1 MTLRHRIALAPMCQ
15 YSARDGFPTDWHFRH
30 YAERAVGGA
39 SLIILEATAVVPEGR
54 ISPWDL
60 GLWNDE
66 QGRVLARLVE
76 TLHGYGAKVGVQLAH
91 AGRKAST
98 DTPWNGG
105 KFLEPHQ
112 GGWPVRAP
120 SALAFSAAAA
130 PPSPLSESEIELAVK
145 AFALAAQRAHQAGF
159 DTVEIH
165 AAHGYLLHQ
174 FLSPLSNQRQDG
186 WGGPLCNRL
195 RLSLSVAEAI
205 RSVWPAEKPLLARVS
220 ATDWVE
226 GGWNL
231 ADTVELARGWKAL
244 GVDLVDVSSGGL
256 VPNAQIPVAPGY
268 QVPFSAAVR
277 EQGGL
282 ATGAVGLLQDVEQ
295 IRAVIAE
302 QKADLI
308 FLGRQLLRDPYWPL
322 RHAPAEARKVPLQ
335 YQRAF

>member
-1 MTLRHRIALAPMCQ
+1 MCQ
-15 YSARDGFPTDWHFRH
+15 YSAQEGFPTDWHFRH

-39 SLIILEATAVVPEGR
+39 SLIILEATAVLPEGR

-60 GLWNDE
+60 GLWDDE
-66 QGRVLARLVE
+66 HGRALARLVE
-76 TLHGYGAKVGVQLAH
+76 VLHGYGAKVGVQLAH

-105 KFLEPHQ
+105 KFLDPHQ
-112 GGWPVRAP
+112 GGWLTRAP
-120 SALAFSAAAA
+120 SALAFSAAAST
-130 PPSPLSESEIELAVK
+130 PSPLSESEIEQTVQ
-145 AFALAAQRAHQAGF
+145 AFALAAQRAHLAGF

-174 FLSPLSNQRQDG
+174 FLSPLSNQRHDN
-186 WGGPLCNRL
+186 WGGRLSNRL

-205 RSVWPAEKPLLARVS
+205 RRVWPAEKPLLARVS
-220 ATDWVE
+220 ATDWAE

-231 ADTVELARGWKAL
+231 EDTVELARGWKSL

-256 VPNAQIPVAPGY
+256 IPNAQIPVAPGY
-268 QVPFSAAVR
+268 QVPFSATVR
-277 EQGGL
+277 EQAGL

-295 IRAVIAE
+295 IRAVIAD

-322 RHAPAEARKVPLQ
+322 RHAPTEARKVPLQ